1 MIRLRTITCRRQP
14 SMKIQNQ
21 NFAFF
26 NRTEEK
32 SKTLLEQLASGKR
45 VNSASDDAAALQI
58 IDRLQAQQNGQNQA
72 IRNAY
77 DGISYA
83 QVAEGALAGVNESVS
98 RIEQLSL
105 QAASGALTDA
115 DRSAIQDEITQLQ
128 EGITD
133 TFENTTFSGAPV
145 FTGDDISFQ
154 TGPDANQ
161 IQNLNAGDSSVVNDV
176 LNIDVSTQAGAQAA
190 ISVTQQARD
199 DINSNRASLGA
210 SQNAFE
216 QNIRGLTN
224 NAVNVAASQSRIQD
238 ADFASILSQ
247 KTANDILSQASIA
260 LRGQANQS
268 ADQVLGLL

>member
-1 MIRLRTITCRRQP
+1 
-14 SMKIQNQ
+14 MKIQNQ
-21 NFAFF
+21 SFAFF

-32 SKTLLEQLASGKR
+32 SKTLLEQLAGGKR
-45 VNSASDDAAALQI
+45 INSASDDAAALQI

-105 QAASGALTDA
+105 QAANGALTDA

-133 TFENTTFSGAPV
+133 TYDNTTFGGAKLFDGNDV
-145 FTGDDISFQ
+145 TFQ
-154 TGPDANQ
+154 MGADANQ
-161 IQNLNAGDSSVVNDV
+161 TQSLNPGDNSVVSNV
-176 LNIDVSTQAGAQAA
+176 LAIDVSTQAGAQAA
-190 ISVTQQARD
+190 INVTQQARD

-224 NAVNVAASQSRIQD
+224 NAINVAASQSRIQD
-238 ADFASILSQ
+238 TDYAQAISKQ
-247 KTANDILSQASIA
+247 TANDILTQASIA
-260 LRGQANQS
+260 LRGQANQNAS
-268 ADQVLGLL
+268 QVLGLL

>member
-1 MIRLRTITCRRQP
+1 
-14 SMKIQNQ
+14 MKIQNQ

-72 IRNAY
+72 IRNSY
-77 DGISYA
+77 DGISLA
-83 QVAEGALAGVNESVS
+83 QVAEGALGGVNDSVA
-98 RIEQLSL
+98 RIEELAL
-105 QAASGALTDA
+105 QAGSGALTDA
-115 DRSAIQDEITQLQ
+115 DRSAIQEEISQLQ

-133 TFENTTFSGAPV
+133 TFNNTTFGGADV
-145 FTGDDISFQ
+145 FTGNDVSFQ

-247 KTANDILSQASIA
+247 KMANDILSQASIA

>member
-1 MIRLRTITCRRQP
+1 
-14 SMKIQNQ
+14 MKIQNQ

-45 VNSASDDAAALQI
+45 VSSASDDAAALQI

-77 DGISYA
+77 DGISYT
-83 QVAEGALAGVNESVS
+83 QVAEGALASVNESVS

-105 QAASGALTDA
+105 QAANGALTDQ
-115 DRSAIQDEITQLQ
+115 DRSAIQEEISQLQ
-128 EGITD
+128 TGITE
-133 TFENTTFSGAPV
+133 TYENTSFGGAKLFDGNDVTFQVGA
-145 FTGDDISFQ
+145 
-154 TGPDANQ
+154 DANQ
-161 IQNLNAGDSSVVNDV
+161 TQRLNPGDNSVVSNV
-176 LNIDVSTQAGAQAA
+176 LSIDVSTQAGAQAA

-199 DINSNRASLGA
+199 DINSNRANLGG

-216 QNIRGLTN
+216 QNIRSLTN

-238 ADFASILSQ
+238 ADYANLVSQ

-268 ADQVLGLL
+268 ASQALGLL